1 MMTFLQLIVEFFLT
15 GLLAVGGG
23 LATLPFLYDIGER
36 TGWFTGA
43 DVLNMIAVSEST
55 PGPIGI
61 NMATFAGYHAAGIP
75 GAFVATLS
83 LILPSIVII
92 ILIAKFLTK
101 FDQKP
106 IVQDTFSGLRP
117 AVAGLIA
124 AAGWS
129 VLSVS
134 LFHFENFSGLSAFWT
149 VLDWKAWILFAVIL
163 VLTHLPKIKKLHPAA
178 FIGLAAVA
186 GIVFKM

>member
-1 MMTFLQLIVEFFLT
+1 MIFLQLFWEFFKT
-15 GLLAVGGG
+15 GLFSVGGG
-23 LATLPFLYDIGER
+23 LATLPFLSQMADKY
-36 TGWFTGA
+36 GWFTHEMLA
-43 DVLNMIAVSEST
+43 DMVAVSEST

-61 NMATFAGYHAAGIP
+61 NMATFAGFHAAGIP
-75 GAFVATLS
+75 GALVATLS
-83 LILPSIVII
+83 LILPSIVV
-92 ILIAKFLTK
+92 ILIIAKFLAK

-129 VLSVS
+129 VLSIS
-134 LFHFENFSGLSAFWT
+134 LFHFENFSGLSTFWT
-149 VLDWKAWILFAVIL
+149 VLDWKAWILFAAIL
-163 VLTHLPKIKKLHPAA
+163 ILTRLPKIKKLHPAA